1 MRVSKRHNLYS
12 TSKKNN
18 VLVACRKAVRSTYK
32 HSNRICQVEL
42 AVHKKKAIV
51 PGCRCFFVY
60 ATQRVVRYL
69 CGMVVLPDSIKK
81 R

>member
-42 AVHKKKAIV
+42 AVHKKK
-51 PGCRCFFVY
+51 
-60 ATQRVVRYL
+60 L
-69 CGMVVLPDSIKK
+69 
-81 R
+81 